1 MASGLIPRIH
11 LHTLLVCFLLA
22 IVCIDQNTDFT
33 GIAPLPNVLV
43 SFTPN
48 DLVNLSVL
56 QPLRSEFFDPLG
68 HLVGKPISRRITKMK
83 IRSVKE
89 SVYLRLLERLWHARA
104 SGLLQKRH
112 V

>member
-11 LHTLLVCFLLA
+11 LHTLLICFLLA

-43 SFTPN
+43 SFTPD

-56 QPLRSEFFDPLG
+56 QPLGSEFFDPLG
-68 HLVGKPISRRITKMK
+68 HLVGKPI
-83 IRSVKE
+83 
-89 SVYLRLLERLWHARA
+89 
-104 SGLLQKRH
+104 LQDDE
-112 V
+112 